1 MEDKYNLDLK
11 SIARK
16 CGLYDSDNAEDII
29 RKIQALDEVYERDN
43 LVLIYNFLLN
53 ECKNPQILPEI
64 IRCEDRIRDKSS
76 LPVLVDI
83 LLWKTTGNDDVN
95 KDDFVNTRVMCAR
108 AIANLKDTSAVNSL
122 LYCLNNKNEH
132 YKVRF
137 ACADALGKIGDR
149 YAVAP
154 LIDVVKDE
162 EEKSL
167 YIRESAASA
176 LGMLGDIR
184 AIEPLVNI
192 LETKNGLVDKFTFLK
207 ERILE
212 ALGKL
217 RIGDNEKVFNAVK
230 KSLMDESPQ
239 IRINA
244 IEALMDSDNPKAY
257 ETVKS
262 CLEDKDDEVKRN
274 ALIAL
279 YNMVGREILDEVI
292 NTANYSDFLKMEA
305 VSLIDEYENSDDV
318 DEDEEDGKYDT

>member
-1 MEDKYNLDLK
+1 MEDNNNLDYE

-16 CGLYDSDNAEDII
+16 CGLYDLNDVDAVVRN
-29 RKIQALDEVYERDN
+29 IQSLDEVYEREN
-43 LVLIYNFLLN
+43 LVSIYNFLLN
-53 ECKNPQILPEI
+53 ECKNPKILPEI

-83 LLWKTTGNDDVN
+83 LLWKTTGNEDVN
-95 KDDFVNTRVMCAR
+95 KDDFVNTRVMCAK

-149 YAVAP
+149 FAVAP

-162 EEKSL
+162 DEKSL

-184 AIEPLVNI
+184 AIDPLVNI
-192 LETKNGLVDKFTFLK
+192 LETKNGLLDKFTFLK

-217 RIGDNEKVFNAVK
+217 RIGDDERVFSAVK

-244 IEALMDSDNPKAY
+244 IEALMESENPKAY
-257 ETVKS
+257 ETIKT
-262 CLEDKDDEVKRN
+262 CLNDKDDEVKRN

-279 YNMVGREILDEVI
+279 YNLNGREILDEI
-292 NTANYSDFLKMEA
+292 IQSENYCDFLKMEA
-305 VSLIDEYENSDDV
+305 VSLIDEYETDEYI
-318 DEDEEDGKYDT
+318 EDEENDA

>member
-1 MEDKYNLDLK
+1 MEDNQNLDLK
-11 SIARK
+11 SIAK
-16 CGLYDSDNAEDII
+16 GCGLYDSLESDVVIKN
-29 RKIQALDEVYERDN
+29 IQALDEVYERDN
-43 LVLIYNFLLN
+43 LVLIYNFMLN
-53 ECKNPQILPEI
+53 ECKDPKVLPEI

-76 LPVLVDI
+76 LPILIDI
-83 LLWKTTGNDDVN
+83 LLWKTTGNADVN
-95 KDDFVNTRVMCAR
+95 KDDFVNTRVMCAK
-108 AIANLKDTSAVNSL
+108 AIANLKDTSAVNTL

-149 YAVAP
+149 FAVAP

-162 EEKSL
+162 DEKSL

-184 AIEPLVNI
+184 AIDPLVNI
-192 LETKNGLVDKFTFLK
+192 LETKNGLLDKFTFLK

-212 ALGKL
+212 ALGKIN
-217 RIGDNEKVFNAVK
+217 IGDNERVFSAVK

-244 IEALMDSDNPKAY
+244 IETIMESDNPKAY
-257 ETVKS
+257 DTIKP
-262 CLEDKDDEVKRN
+262 LLKDEDNEVKRN

-279 YNMVGREILDEVI
+279 YNLAGREILDEVI
-292 NTANYSDFLKMEA
+292 RDGTYSDFLKMEA
-305 VSLIDEYENSDDV
+305 VSLIDEYENSNDDD
-318 DEDEEDGKYDT
+318 DEGFENE